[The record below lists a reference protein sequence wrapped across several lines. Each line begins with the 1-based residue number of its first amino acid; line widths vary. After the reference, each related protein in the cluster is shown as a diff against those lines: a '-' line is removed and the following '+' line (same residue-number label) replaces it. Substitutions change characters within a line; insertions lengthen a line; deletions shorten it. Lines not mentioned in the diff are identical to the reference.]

1 MNDTSPT
8 LQDAFDRENIASSFD
23 AYRKLGRADSRNAMP
38 VEVVNGYATGQRTDS
53 AFSKFI
59 ELAEA
64 GTVFAVLK
72 DEPNPLQGFAQFN
85 PEDNSVYELRGLAP
99 NQQKV
104 VLENLSGFVVP
115 VVPSLFI
122 SQKRYAEGGRILG
135 LPQGPELPKD
145 YVDVTASSRTLRD
158 AQREAVRKLNA
169 PMSFIWGPPGTGKTY
184 TISQVIVE
192 IARQHGK
199 VLVTSTADKAVRG
212 ALNALTKL
220 SEAPICE
227 FLEDSDPKGDRYREY
242 DRNIRNSRTEIDKYK
257 ADAFKE
263 AAKQALQNAKAIFA
277 NSLRL
282 IANRDNLLEAGRP
295 THIIIDEVSM
305 MTVMM
310 VSLIKNSFP
319 TAKLIFVGDPNQ
331 LSPVVIDSTVAGSN
345 YGKNVYQLAQLNNPE
360 LSTPANFVT
369 FLDQTSRMPARLTQ
383 AISNKWY
390 RGALKSTRQIGELK
404 PLCSGQPEVIYDFNG
419 IPDQGLSFPE
429 PKYGWKNSN
438 NLDAQIVVKVA
449 KIALDNQR
457 EVMIVSPYTG
467 QVSLINHY
475 LKANNLADKV
485 QATTV
490 HKAQG
495 AEADIVIWSVVADNP
510 HFNKPGNSQADMIAT
525 VALSRAKQQVFIVG
539 AQQGTVAHE
548 FIECYRQLES
558 GAPQASTPAPEVS
571 AEVSNTP
578 QLSPDEEYR
587 NELAANAAEEY
598 FAEDNSVPYEPDTPE
613 PELRTIAV
621 PRGHHCQKWF
631 QDQDCA
637 VTADQVWEELKKTI
651 PNQTKQSKAGWWEK
665 RLTGWYSESDG
676 EYTYSGITQPN
687 LGWPEWVEELAQ
699 CVSQQYS
706 DRYLKPNAM
715 LVNVYR
721 DGNDKVGLH
730 SDDEHLFDADQPIAS
745 LSFGATREFQIQDQ
759 AGNDFFVDL
768 AEGDLY
774 LMLPKFQELYKHAI
788 PRQPEVQGTRINL
801 TFRYVKPQEKP
812 EYNGPTTVVNLNNSE
827 YDVYIGRAGKG
838 LDGYFGNPIVRGQE
852 CCVCGDK
859 HFDNESIVACYRE
872 RFYRMIEEDE
882 VFAERISQL
891 KGKRLGCFCKPD
903 HCHGDVIADYLESP
917 EDTGSDLSFEPA
929 PAAPQSQPR
938 TIEFSITTEP
948 YGEFGNMA
956 SGYPIKVH
964 DGLVWP
970 TSEHLYQACKFQ
982 DEDIRRQILAQKNAY
997 LMKKKI
1003 ARPNQDKVRADWD
1016 QIKDSVMEWCVA
1028 SKLVQHQDSVRE
1040 KLHNTG
1046 NARIVEYS
1054 SKDHYWG
1061 ASKVNGQWQGQNKLG
1076 SLLMYLRDNP
1086 RHTDAIAIR
1095 GPHPAYKRNEP
1106 KTDHELSEPAKQ
1118 VVKLESE
1125 DFTPALA
1132 YAGIGARKTPGEVLQ
1147 YMTQQAALLES
1158 MNCLL
1163 RTGDAKGA
1171 DQAFCNGAKYK
1182 SVYTPKQPILDWA
1195 REKVAEVCDS
1205 DYNTYKPITQ
1215 NLLARNMYQLFGDG
1229 NTPDACYP
1237 SKFVLYWSE
1246 PSSEY
1251 NSSQQDNYFNCSSG
1265 TRYAVRAA
1273 VRAGIPTFNLY
1284 NQKELWEQYR
1294 DNGFEFPESPKV
1306 VEQVVE
1312 PNVPDPAP
1320 EPERDMTKVEKHR
1333 AELLQYVMQ
1342 RLHSEDKA

>member
-1 MNDTSPT
+1 MNDKSPT

-23 AYRKLGRADSRNAMP
+23 AYRKFGRADSKTAMP
-38 VEVVNGYATGQRTDS
+38 VEVIDGCATGQRAGS
-53 AFSKFI
+53 AFDKFI

-64 GTVFAVLK
+64 GTVFAVLQK
-72 DEPNPLQGFAQFN
+72 KPNPLQGFAMFD
-85 PEDNSVYELRGLAP
+85 PEGGFVYELRGLAP
-99 NQQKV
+99 NQQK
-104 VLENLSGFVVP
+104 LIRKDLSGFVVP

-122 SQKRYAEGGRILG
+122 SQNRYAEGGKILA
-135 LPQGPELPKD
+135 LPDKPEMPED
-145 YVDVTASSRTLRD
+145 YVDVVASSETLRD

-192 IARQHGK
+192 IARQGGK
-199 VLVTSTADKAVRG
+199 VLVTSTADKAVKG
-212 ALNALTKL
+212 ALDALTKL
-220 SEAPICE
+220 GKAPVCE
-227 FLEDSDPKGDRYREY
+227 FLEDSDPKSDPHREY
-242 DRNIRNSRTEIDKYK
+242 DRNIKASKGQTDRDK
-257 ADAFKE
+257 AAALKE
-263 AAKQALQNAKAIFA
+263 AAEQALRNAAAIFA

-282 IANRDNLLEAGRP
+282 VANRGTLVDTGRP

-319 TAKLIFVGDPNQ
+319 GAKLIFVGDPNQ
-331 LSPVVIDSTVAGSN
+331 LSPVVIDSEVARSN
-345 YGKNVYQLAQLNNPE
+345 YGKNVYQYFGLNNPG
-360 LSTPANFVT
+360 LSKPENCVT

-390 RGALKSTRQIGELK
+390 QGALKSTRQIGEFK
-404 PLCSGQPEVIYDFNG
+404 PLCENQAEVVYDFRG
-419 IPDQGLSFPE
+419 MPDQGLSFPE
-429 PKYGWKNSN
+429 PRRGWKNSN
-438 NLDAQIVVKVA
+438 KADAQTVVKVA
-449 KIALDNQR
+449 KIALDNRR

-475 LKANNLADKV
+475 LKANNLSERV

-495 AEADIVIWSVVADNP
+495 AEADIVIWSVVADNK

-539 AQQGTVAHE
+539 AKQGTVAYD
-548 FIECYRQLES
+548 FIGCYRQLGC
-558 GAPQASTPAPEVS
+558 GAPQAPAPTPEVS
-571 AEVSNTP
+571 AEVNSTP
-578 QLSPDEEYR
+578 QLTPDEECR
-587 NELAANAAEEY
+587 REVATSVAEEY
-598 FAEDNSVPYEPDTPE
+598 FAEGNSASCEPDTPE
-613 PELRTIAV
+613 PELRTATILC
-621 PRGHHCQKWF
+621 GHHSQRWF
-631 QDQDCA
+631 QDQDCS
-637 VTADQVWEELKKTI
+637 VTVEQIWKKLQKTI
-651 PNQTKQSKAGWWEK
+651 PNETKQSSKGWREA
-665 RLTGWYSESDG
+665 RLTGWYSENDG

-687 LGWPEWVEELAQ
+687 LGWPQWVEELAR
-699 CVSQQYS
+699 CISQQYGN
-706 DRYLKPNAM
+706 RYLKPNAM

-730 SDDEHLFDADQPIAS
+730 SDDESLFGADQPIAS
-745 LSFGATREFQIQDQ
+745 LSFGATREFQIRD
-759 AGNDFFVDL
+759 NRTKENYFVDL

-774 LMLPKFQELYKHAI
+774 LMLPKFQDLYKHAI
-788 PRQPEVQGTRINL
+788 PKQPDVQGTRINL

-812 EYNGPTTVVNLNNSE
+812 EYNGPTTVVNLNNNE
-827 YDVYIGRAGKG
+827 DCDVYIGRAGKG
-838 LDGYFGNPIVRGQE
+838 YDGYFGNPIVRGKE

-859 HFDNESIVACYRE
+859 HFDNESIVACYRK

-929 PAAPQSQPR
+929 PTAPQSQPEV
-938 TIEFSITTEP
+938 IEFRKTTEP

-956 SGYPIKVH
+956 SGYPIRTH
-964 DGLVWP
+964 DGAVWP

-982 DEDIRRQILAQKNAY
+982 DEDIRQQIYSKKNAY
-997 LMKKKI
+997 LMKRGI
-1003 ARPNQDKVRADWD
+1003 ACSNQDKVRPDWE

-1028 SKLVQHQDSVRE
+1028 CKLVQNHSVLETLRS
-1040 KLHNTG
+1040 TG
-1046 NARIVEYS
+1046 NAHIVEYS

-1061 ASKVNGQWQGQNKLG
+1061 ASKVNGEWRGQNKLG
-1076 SLLMYLRDNP
+1076 GLLMYLRNNP
-1086 RHTDAIAIR
+1086 DALDSIAMR
-1095 GPHPAYKRNEP
+1095 GPHPAYACNKP
-1106 KTDHELSEPAKQ
+1106 
-1118 VVKLESE
+1118 E

-1132 YAGIGARKTPGEVLQ
+1132 YTGIGARKTPDEVLQ
-1147 YMTQQAALLES
+1147 YMTQQATLLES

-1182 SVYTPKQPILDWA
+1182 SVYTPEQPILDWA

-1205 DYNTYKPITQ
+1205 DYNTYKPATR

-1229 NTPDACYP
+1229 DTPDACYP
-1237 SKFVLYWSE
+1237 SKFVLYWSN

-1251 NSSQQDNYFNCSSG
+1251 NSSQQDNYFNCSGG

-1273 VRAGIPTFNLY
+1273 VKAGIPTFNLY

-1294 DNGFEFPESPKV
+1294 DNGFEFPEV

-1312 PNVPDPAP
+1312 PNVPDPTP
-1320 EPERDMTKVEKHR
+1320 EPERDMTKVLKAR
-1333 AELLQYVMQ
+1333 ADLRNYVMQ
-1342 RLHSEDKA
+1342 LLNSEDEA